1 MNERWRAWG
10 PAVAWAAVLFA
21 LSASPMR
28 LSGDGWWSQIDDK
41 AVHLCLYVV
50 LGAALAWARMRGA
63 RGMPHAVMIAVG
75 ALYGAS
81 DEWHQSFVPNRTASV
96 ADWAAD
102 VAGVLLGYGLIIV
115 AAAWLARRA
124 HDGTDERTT

>member
-1 MNERWRAWG
+1 MTDRWRAWA
-10 PAVAWAAVLFA
+10 PAVAWAVVLFL

-28 LSGDGWWSQIDDK
+28 LARGGWWSGIDDK
-41 AVHLCLYVV
+41 VVHLCLYVV
-50 LGAALAWARMRGA
+50 LGGALAWARLRGA
-63 RGMPHAVMIAVG
+63 KGVPHAAMIAAG

-81 DEWHQSFVPNRTASV
+81 DEWHQSFVPNRTPSLG
-96 ADWAAD
+96 DWVAD

-124 HDGTDERTT
+124 GEAAEERTT